1 MTDQFKKLKTVLNN
15 PDLLT
20 SISIKELKQLRRLC
34 TGANLMVNSGPATFS
49 STPKIS
55 PLNGIPVDPQKLE
68 TLKNRL
74 NQLIVGKINSLQVL
88 YFSVGLLLHLLL
100 LFGILLYRKMEI
112 LPWYLV
118 FGSFGIMMMLRV
130 LVPSTKEISGVPLY
144 YQLRCRHL
152 IFSCIPMSVLVVLV
166 IKSENLF

>member
-15 PDLLT
+15 SDLLT
-20 SISIKELKQLRRLC
+20 SISIKELKQLRL
-34 TGANLMVNSGPATFS
+34 F
-49 STPKIS
+49 
-55 PLNGIPVDPQKLE
+55 
-68 TLKNRL
+68 
-74 NQLIVGKINSLQVL
+74 
-88 YFSVGLLLHLLL
+88 

-118 FGSFGIMMMLRV
+118 FGAFGTMMMLRV

-144 YQLRCRHL
+144 YWLRCRHL

-166 IKSENLF
+166 IKSENPFDYGLSRLDVRWIIDI